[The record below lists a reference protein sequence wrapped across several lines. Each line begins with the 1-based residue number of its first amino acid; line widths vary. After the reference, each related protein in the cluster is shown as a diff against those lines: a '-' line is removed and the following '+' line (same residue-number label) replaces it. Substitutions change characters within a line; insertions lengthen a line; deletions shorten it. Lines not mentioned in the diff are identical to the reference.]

1 MKYKSTRGK
10 QTPVSLSFAM
20 KTGLAGDG
28 GLYIPEQFPTID
40 WKSLSKGMAY
50 PEFAQVMLTP
60 FFEGDEL
67 ANKLNHIC
75 QNAFSF
81 SVPVKQL
88 DENTAILELFH
99 GPTLSFKDFGARFLA
114 NSLSQVKTDK
124 VITIIVATSGDT
136 GSAVAAAFHNQPNI
150 RVVVMFPDGKI
161 SKRQE
166 KQITCWGDN
175 VLAISVEGVFDDCQ
189 KLVKEAF
196 TKSWWTERTHLNTSN
211 SINIGRLLP
220 QMTYYA
226 YTSWQ
231 HYLKHGESANY
242 IVPTGNIGN
251 VCAAFW
257 AKKIGFPIG
266 DIILSQNANNT
277 VGEYLAKGEY
287 NPKDSIETLAN
298 AMDVGKPSNIERLFN
313 MFPEF
318 KLFKENIRAITVSD
332 EQISETIKSVY
343 EQYNEEICP
352 HTATAFYARQQ
363 LDDSKKYVC
372 VATAHPAKFESV
384 IEPILAKEIP
394 PTEQLQELLDKEQH
408 KVEIEADMESLCD
421 TYVQY
426 FEN

>member
-1 MKYKSTRGK
+1 MKYISTRGK
-10 QTPVSLSFAM
+10 QVSVNLSFAM

-28 GLYIPEQFPTID
+28 GLYIPEHFPVID
-40 WKSLSKGMAY
+40 WKSLPEDMLY
-50 PEFAQVMLTP
+50 PDFAEFMLTP
-60 FFEGDEL
+60 FFKGDEL
-67 ANKLNHIC
+67 EHKLKQIC

-81 SVPVKQL
+81 PVPVKQL
-88 DENTAILELFH
+88 DEHNSILELFH

-150 RVVVMFPDGKI
+150 RVVVMFPEGKI

-175 VLAISVEGVFDDCQ
+175 VLAVSVEGVFDDCQ

-196 TKSWWTERTHLNTSN
+196 TKSWWTDRTHLNTSN

-220 QMTYYA
+220 QATYYA

-231 HYLKHGESANY
+231 HYLKHNEVANY

-257 AKKIGFPIG
+257 AKQIGFPIG
-266 DIILSQNANNT
+266 EIVLSQNANNT
-277 VGEYLAKGEY
+277 VGEYLAKGKY
-287 NPKDSIETLAN
+287 TPKNSIETLAN

-313 MFPEF
+313 LFPEF
-318 KLFKENIRAITVSD
+318 KDFKENIQAITVSD
-332 EQISETIKSVY
+332 AQISETIKVVY
-343 EQYNEEICP
+343 DKYNEEICP
-352 HTATAFYARQQ
+352 HTATAFFARQQ
-363 LDDSKKYVC
+363 LDKDKKYIC

-384 IEPILAKEIP
+384 IEPILGKEIP
-394 PTEQLQELLDKEQH
+394 PTEQLKALLDKAQS
-408 KVEIEADMESLCD
+408 KVEIQANMDELCKA
-421 TYVQY
+421 YSQY
-426 FEN
+426 FN